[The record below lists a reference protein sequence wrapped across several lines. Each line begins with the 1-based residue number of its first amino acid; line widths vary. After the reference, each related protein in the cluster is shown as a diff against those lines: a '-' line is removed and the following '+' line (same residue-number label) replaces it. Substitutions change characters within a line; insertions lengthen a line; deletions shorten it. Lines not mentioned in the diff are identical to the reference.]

1 MSAPLLNIKGTHW
14 LSEDGFRYCESLARK
29 HYENFPVASRFVP
42 KDLRKYVWAIYA
54 FARTADDFADEPG
67 YTLAERI
74 DNLNCWEEQLLEAYN
89 GNPSHRVFAA
99 LAETVERFQ
108 IPVELFQNLL
118 AAFRSDLSTNRYE
131 TFDDVLAY
139 CSNSANPIG
148 RLMLMLFNYRSE
160 RLMELSDSLC
170 TALQLTNFWQDISV
184 DVKKNRIYIPQ
195 DDMEEF
201 NYTEQDLFKGIV
213 DDRFRNLLAFEMRR
227 TMDLFLAG
235 KPLLTMVKKPLSLEL
250 ALTWQGGTQILEK
263 IQKQNF
269 DVFAKRPTLSFIDKV
284 RLLFRT
290 FSMYL

>member
-1 MSAPLLNIKGTHW
+1 MPVPLLNTKGTHW
-14 LSEDGFRYCESLARK
+14 SSEDGFRYCEHLART

-74 DNLNCWEEQLLEAYN
+74 DNLNGWEEQLFEAYD

-108 IPVELFQNLL
+108 IPVELFQDLL
-118 AAFRSDLSTNRYE
+118 AAFRSDISTHRYE
-131 TFDDVLAY
+131 TFDDVVFY
-139 CSNSANPIG
+139 CSHSANPIG
-148 RLMLMLFNYRSE
+148 RLMLILFNYRSE

-184 DVKKNRIYIPQ
+184 DIKKNRIYIPQ
-195 DDMEEF
+195 QDMEEF
-201 NYTEQDLFKGIV
+201 HYTEQDLLKGTF

-227 TMDLFLAG
+227 TMELFLAS
-235 KPLLTMVKKPLSLEL
+235 KPLLAMVKKPLSMEL
-250 ALTWQGGTQILEK
+250 ALTWHGGTQILEK
-263 IQKQNF
+263 IQNQNF
-269 DVFAKRPTLSFIDKV
+269 NVFAQRPALSFINKAA
-284 RLLFRT
+284 LLFRT
-290 FSMYL
+290 ISMYL

>member
-1 MSAPLLNIKGTHW
+1 
-14 LSEDGFRYCESLARK
+14 
-29 HYENFPVASRFVP
+29 
-42 KDLRKYVWAIYA
+42 
-54 FARTADDFADEPG
+54 
-67 YTLAERI
+67 
-74 DNLNCWEEQLLEAYN
+74 
-89 GNPSHRVFAA
+89 
-99 LAETVERFQ
+99 
-108 IPVELFQNLL
+108 
-118 AAFRSDLSTNRYE
+118 
-131 TFDDVLAY
+131 
-139 CSNSANPIG
+139 
-148 RLMLMLFNYRSE
+148 MLMLFNYRSE